1 MKLIADNPRAS
12 MDIRT
17 GDAELTLRV
26 APESKRLL
34 DEVLSLGGKLT
45 VEVKRYR
52 AQRSLDAN
60 AYLWV
65 LCDKIAAALGSTKEL
80 VYIELV
86 RRVGKFDVVA
96 VKQEAA
102 ESLIH
107 GWSCRGLGWFALE
120 MDGCKLDGC
129 TRVMLYY
136 GSSTYDTAEMSRLID
151 EAVTEAKGL
160 GIDTATPDEV
170 ARMMGLWDEEQ
181 KNKSA

>member
-1 MKLIADNPRAS
+1 MKLTADNPRAAV
-12 MDIRT
+12 DIRT
-17 GDAELTLRV
+17 GDADLTFRV
-26 APESKRLL
+26 APESKRMI
-34 DEVLSLGGKLT
+34 DEVLAMGGKLT

-65 LCDKIAAALGSTKEL
+65 LCDKIAAKLDSTKEL
-80 VYIELV
+80 IYIELV
-86 RRVGKFDVVA
+86 RRVGRFDVVA

-102 ESLIH
+102 ESLIYR
-107 GWSCRGLGWFALE
+107 WSCRGLGWFALE
-120 MDGCKLDGC
+120 MDSCKLDGC
-129 TRVMLYY
+129 TRLMLYY

-151 EAVTEAKGL
+151 EAITEAKGL

>member
-17 GDAELTLRV
+17 GDAELTIRV
-26 APESKRLL
+26 APESKRVL
-34 DEVLSLGGKLT
+34 DELLSLGGKLT

-52 AQRSLDAN
+52 PQRSLDAN

-80 VYIELV
+80 IYIELV
-86 RRVGKFDVVA
+86 RRVGRFDVVA
-96 VKQEAA
+96 VKQDAA

-160 GIDTATPDEV
+160 GLDTATPDEV
-170 ARMMGLWDEEQ
+170 ARMMGLWNEEQ
-181 KNKSA
+181 KNEIA